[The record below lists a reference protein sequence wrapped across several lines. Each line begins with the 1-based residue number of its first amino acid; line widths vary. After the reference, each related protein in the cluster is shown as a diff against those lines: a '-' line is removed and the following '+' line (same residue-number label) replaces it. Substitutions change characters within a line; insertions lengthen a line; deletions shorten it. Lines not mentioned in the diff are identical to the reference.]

1 MTDEQKKALEIL
13 QGIEAKITE
22 LDYTIDEYKDDLEHV
37 SGASKRRTRTKIDL
51 LTEFSRYLT
60 GVASDMENA
69 FGIGWEEKSVTEH
82 EFEHLHMPGVKFRNT
97 TRMMVRVDG
106 KVRYDVRISSNGI
119 FIPPPGQKGGI
130 LGIN

>member
-37 SGASKRRTRTKIDL
+37 SGANKRRTRTKIDL
-51 LTEFSRYLT
+51 MTEFSRYLT
-60 GVASDMENA
+60 DVASDLENA
-69 FGIGWEEKSVTEH
+69 FGIGWEENSVTEH
-82 EFEHLHMPGVKFRNT
+82 EFEKPHMPGVKFRNT

-106 KVRYDVRISSNGI
+106 KVRYDVRISSNDI
-119 FIPPPGQKGGI
+119 FILPPGQKGGI